1 MKKILA
7 LNSGGFDSV
16 VMLHY
21 LKEEYPHTQIDTLF
35 MNWSQ
40 PMLQEEWKCA
50 RDVADKLGMK
60 FSMVHVDS
68 SHIWD
73 TVDMKE
79 DAYVPMRNFVFIA
92 NAVAHA
98 EKFGYDTIALA
109 IIDNGEEA
117 SYFDCSEEFI
127 NGLNNMLESKGI
139 KIITPFITKS
149 KASLAMYARHFKITQ
164 DDFFSCNTP
173 TAEGEPCG
181 KCNDCN
187 MIKNIYEYCVNDLI
201 WEDPST
207 PNYKERYIQSPIG
220 EMRLLINNKCQFTC
234 KHCFYGFD
242 ETLEEDMNVYEFMD
256 VIHQAKQIGI
266 NHIHI
271 SGKEPLFDDSIFTLT
286 SYMDDLDMTYDIVTN
301 GVNIK
306 KYIEN
311 LRQCK
316 GLRKVFLSVDSL
328 TNTQLRNTGKHIL
341 DNLGTLQVN
350 GINYQITMDLCKEN
364 LPMFEETLQN
374 LSVFGVKEVYVRAV
388 SPLGNAK
395 ENGIEELDC
404 NDWAEILDNAVE
416 GKYPVDLT
424 VCLTKKYYW
433 GATEEDIKP
442 YIDLVEDYGTIH
454 LTDKVHLI
462 VEKYCMAYSNQITVT
477 SDGYMLG
484 CGSQVACEKYNEISP
499 GNLKREKLIDVLYK
513 GKTNHVNLYQN
524 LDKIRCFFNN

>member
-21 LKEEYPHTQIDTLF
+21 LKDEYPHTQIDTLF

-50 RDVADKLGMK
+50 RDVADKLEMK
-60 FSMVHVDS
+60 FSIVHVDS
-68 SHIWD
+68 KHVWD

-79 DAYVPMRNFVFIA
+79 DSYVPMRNFVFIA

-127 NGLNNMLESKGI
+127 NGLNKMLECKGI

-149 KASLAMYARHFKITQ
+149 KASLALYARHYHITQ
-164 DDFFSCNTP
+164 GDFFSCNTP
-173 TAEGEPCG
+173 VEGKPCG
-181 KCNDCN
+181 ECNDCKMLRN
-187 MIKNIYEYCVNDLI
+187 MYEYFIDNLL
-201 WEDPST
+201 WEDPKDT
-207 PNYKERYIQSPIG
+207 PNYEERFVHSPIL
-220 EMRLLINNKCQFTC
+220 EMRLLINNECQFTC
-234 KHCFYGFD
+234 KHCFYGF
-242 ETLEEDMNVYEFMD
+242 EKTVEEDMNLHQFKD
-256 VIHQAKQIGI
+256 VIQQAKEIGI
-266 NHIHI
+266 NHVHI
-271 SGKEPLFDDSIFTLT
+271 SGKEPLVNSDIFLLT
-286 SYMDDLDMTYDIVTN
+286 PYIDDLGMTYDIVTN

-341 DNLGTLQVN
+341 DNLGLLQVN
-350 GINYQITMDLCKEN
+350 RIDYQITMDLCKEN

-374 LSVFGVKEVYVRAV
+374 LSVFGVKEVYARAV

-395 ENGIEELDC
+395 ENGIQELDC

-433 GATEEDIKP
+433 EATQDDIKP
-442 YIDLVEDYGTIH
+442 YLDLIEDYGTINI
-454 LTDKVHLI
+454 TDKLHI
-462 VEKYCMAYSNQITVT
+462 IMEKYCMAYYNQITVT
-477 SDGYMLG
+477 SDGFLLG
-484 CGSQVACEKYNEISP
+484 CGSQVACKEYDKISP
-499 GNLKREKLIDVLYK
+499 GNVKREKLIDLLYK
-513 GKTNHVNLYQN
+513 GKTRHLNLYQN

>member
-68 SHIWD
+68 AHIWD

-164 DDFFSCNTP
+164 GDFFSCNTP
-173 TAEGEPCG
+173 VNGKPCG
-181 KCNDCN
+181 ECNDCIMVN
-187 MIKNIYEYCVNDLI
+187 NIYEYYVNDLI

-207 PNYKERYIQSPIG
+207 PNYKDLYIQSPIG

-328 TNTQLRNTGKHIL
+328 TNTQLRNTG
-341 DNLGTLQVN
+341 
-350 GINYQITMDLCKEN
+350 
-364 LPMFEETLQN
+364 ETLQN